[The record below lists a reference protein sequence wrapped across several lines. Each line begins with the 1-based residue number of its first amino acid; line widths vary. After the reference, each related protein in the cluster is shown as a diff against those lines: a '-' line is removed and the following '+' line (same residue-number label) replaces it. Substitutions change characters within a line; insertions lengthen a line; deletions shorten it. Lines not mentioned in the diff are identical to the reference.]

1 MNKIKY
7 CVWVRQS
14 NGPLFLWRSCE
25 FLESARYY
33 AGVAR
38 DKETE
43 ALISTWEKSK
53 AFLEK

>member
-7 CVWVRQS
+7 CVWVRHR
-14 NGPLFLWRSCE
+14 NGNLFLWRYCE

-38 DKETE
+38 YKETE

-53 AFLEK
+53 AFLER

>member
-1 MNKIKY
+1 MNMIKY
-7 CVWVRQS
+7 CVWVRQR
-14 NGPLFLWRSCE
+14 NGNLFLWRYCE

-33 AGVAR
+33 ADVAR
-38 DKETE
+38 YKETE